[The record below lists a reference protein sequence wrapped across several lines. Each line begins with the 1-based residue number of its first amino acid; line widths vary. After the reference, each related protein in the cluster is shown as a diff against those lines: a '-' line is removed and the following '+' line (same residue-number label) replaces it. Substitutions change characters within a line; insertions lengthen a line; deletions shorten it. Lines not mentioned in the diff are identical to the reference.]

1 MVLIIKYKFMQKKW
15 ISIVLLFFCA
25 KSYSQLVTIST
36 TGKSVI
42 ANKVVIQDSTPG
54 ICFGKTDTS
63 LIDSGSDGANLS
75 LSGDPYRTFSTKA
88 AVFSPLKGPLYITS
102 SFGSRLHPVFR
113 KETLHAGVDFRADHE
128 EVIAIAGGI
137 IVKTGYGT
145 REGRYMV
152 VLHGRGIESIYCH
165 LSTFIYNYG
174 DYVSGGDVI
183 AISGNTG
190 EVTGPHLH
198 FGIKVNG
205 NYINPIPFLLAV
217 IKYKS
222 E

>member
-1 MVLIIKYKFMQKKW
+1 MQKKW
-15 ISIVLLFFCA
+15 IFIVLLFFCRKA
-25 KSYSQLVTIST
+25 YSQLVTISAS
-36 TGKSVI
+36 GKSIVTS
-42 ANKVVIQDSTPG
+42 KVVIQDSTTD
-54 ICFGKTDTS
+54 ICFRKADTS
-63 LIDSGSDGANLS
+63 LIDSDGIDLS
-75 LSGDPYRTFSTKA
+75 LSSDSYRNFSTRVA
-88 AVFSPLKGPLYITS
+88 FFSPLNGPLYITS
-102 SFGSRLHPVFR
+102 SFGSRMHPVFR
-113 KETLHAGVDFRADHE
+113 KETLHAGVDLRADHE
-128 EVIAIAGGI
+128 EVIAIADGI
-137 IVKTGYGT
+137 IIKTGYGM

-183 AISGNTG
+183 AISGATG